1 MLICQTYLAVGSN
14 KLRSKNRIGDWR
26 GGQCRLFLSIPSV
39 GIGNSGPQLVFGDYV
54 IAFLSSPWHYQF
66 ILSSTLQHFPSLLF
80 LIGNGKIFQSENS
93 MPHFSFPFPFSFP
106 NPPQPIVLLAR
117 TINGLVR
124 LDGALQISFLILT
137 GREMFFQIESWYR
150 RFSKSCLHGF
160 SYF

>member
-1 MLICQTYLAVGSN
+1 MLICQTYLAVGSH

-66 ILSSTLQHFPSLLF
+66 ILSSTLQHFPSLLS

-93 MPHFSFPFPFSFP
+93 MPHFSFPFSLF
-106 NPPQPIVLLAR
+106 
-117 TINGLVR
+117 
-124 LDGALQISFLILT
+124 
-137 GREMFFQIESWYR
+137 
-150 RFSKSCLHGF
+150 FSKPSSAYCLTCKNNKWF
-160 SYF
+160 SKIRWYIIDQFIDINRRRNVLPD